1 MKLGTLTTVTVL
13 AAALPALAAPTC
25 ASPQVVQGNNC
36 TLSTSL
42 GWVAAGSGIASL
54 LTIYVPPNASGPIDF
69 EVTALNSSLGSAY
82 TGYFGFK
89 GNQPGNPGSAILTL
103 ADIVAGG
110 PNSIGLVDPGQE
122 TQFLITQVCWDPTCT
137 SAAPAGAVPNMFSV
151 QFSAS
156 SPISSDISL
165 TPNPMLTVQ
174 FLNGS
179 GGVTFEETET
189 SVRSDSPY
197 TLIPGIN
204 LGAAPAGRYVYTGA
218 AVNLPFDA
226 ISVSNLNNAN
236 SISGTLTIQDVNANT
251 VATAPIPSIPP
262 GGAAG
267 YLVIGRSPGDT
278 LGLFPSSTVLPA
290 GTDGIFHGTLL
301 VSMDG
306 LTVDGQCIVLAQ
318 EYNGNTMLNLPVFHS
333 PVP

>member
-1 MKLGTLTTVTVL
+1 
-13 AAALPALAAPTC
+13 
-25 ASPQVVQGNNC
+25 
-36 TLSTSL
+36 
-42 GWVAAGSGIASL
+42 

-69 EVTALNSSLGSAY
+69 EVTALISSLGSAY

-179 GGVTFEETET
+179 GG
-189 SVRSDSPY
+189 
-197 TLIPGIN
+197 G
-204 LGAAPAGRYVYTGA
+204 
-218 AVNLPFDA
+218 
-226 ISVSNLNNAN
+226 
-236 SISGTLTIQDVNANT
+236 
-251 VATAPIPSIPP
+251 
-262 GGAAG
+262 
-267 YLVIGRSPGDT
+267 
-278 LGLFPSSTVLPA
+278 
-290 GTDGIFHGTLL
+290 
-301 VSMDG
+301 
-306 LTVDGQCIVLAQ
+306 
-318 EYNGNTMLNLPVFHS
+318 
-333 PVP
+333 